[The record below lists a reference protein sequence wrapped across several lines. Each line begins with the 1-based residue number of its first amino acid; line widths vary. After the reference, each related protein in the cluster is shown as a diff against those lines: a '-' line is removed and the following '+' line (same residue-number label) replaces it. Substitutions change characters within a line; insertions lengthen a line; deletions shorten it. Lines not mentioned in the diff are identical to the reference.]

1 MEIKSPLP
9 SRQVNIPETP
19 TEPENDIVST
29 KIPESTER
37 TNLAPETE
45 VKAETVKKGLPLAG
59 KLKPGLVLFGIL
71 VVVGLGFLGFKFLTG
86 EKAVPG
92 KEVVINYWGL
102 WEEESVMAGVI
113 SKFEEKNP
121 GVKINYQKQNKE
133 NYRTRLEARLEK
145 GQEAPDIFR
154 FHSSWLPMIN
164 TRLEN
169 VPATVSRNLK
179 MDEDFFDCYKTDLK
193 IDGNYKGVPLMYDG
207 LVLFYNKDLLDA
219 SGKQIPKTWW
229 GLSNTAAE
237 LTVRDSTGNI
247 TVAGVAMGTTG
258 NVDHWQDIVGLMM
271 KQNGVKLNQ
280 LDATN
285 IKKIKDVIDF
295 YRFFGQKQKWDVWS
309 DKLPSSTQAFAM
321 GKAVFYFG
329 PSWKIFEINY
339 LNPNLNWGTAKV
351 PQLPTIEGLEP
362 EMVESREVDAKL
374 TDINWAS
381 YWVEGVW
388 AESQNKEYAWKF
400 LEFLASEE
408 GLSDFYLAASQVR
421 QFGEIYP
428 RKSMASKLTDNKKL
442 ATFVET
448 ADKSVSGWPSSRT
461 WDDGLNDELSK
472 YLEVAIN
479 GGDWNEENE
488 AALFA
493 GISRVVD
500 LYKIR

>member
-1 MEIKSPLP
+1 MDIKSPLP
-9 SRQVNIPETP
+9 SREVNIPEATS
-19 TEPENDIVST
+19 EPENVVSSEM
-29 KIPESTER
+29 PESIER
-37 TNLAPETE
+37 TNLAPEAEIQTE
-45 VKAETVKKGLPLAG
+45 PVKKGLPVAG
-59 KLKPGLVLFGIL
+59 KLKPGLVLVGIL
-71 VVVGLGFLGFKFLTG
+71 LVAGLGFLGFKFLTG
-86 EKAVPG
+86 GKVMPG
-92 KEVVINYWGL
+92 KEVTINYWGL
-102 WEEESVMAGVI
+102 WEEESVMAGII

-121 GVKINYQKQNKE
+121 GVKVNYQKQNKE

-145 GQEAPDIFR
+145 NQEAPDIFR
-154 FHSSWLPMIN
+154 FHSSWIPMIGN
-164 TRLEN
+164 RLEN

-179 MDEDFFDCYKTDLK
+179 MDEDFFDCFKTDLK
-193 IDGNYKGVPLMYDG
+193 IGGNYKGIPLMYEG

-229 GLSNTAAE
+229 GLSNTASE

-309 DKLPSSTQAFAM
+309 DKLPTSTQAFAQ
-321 GKAVFYFG
+321 GKAVFYFA

-351 PQLPTIEGLEP
+351 PQLPTVEGLEP
-362 EMVESREVDAKL
+362 EMIESGQVDAKL

-388 AESQNKEYAWKF
+388 TGSPNKEYAWKF

-408 GLSDFYLAASQVR
+408 GLADFYLAASQVR

-472 YLEVAIN
+472 YLETAIN
-479 GGDWNEENE
+479 GGNWDEENE